1 MLVPTINTQ
10 NKWLNPKLSSYNRR
24 ILLSFI
30 RYFIAVPRIVLKDNR
45 YSSTDK
51 LVLGMIN
58 SLSNI
63 KGYCYAKNSKLATEL
78 NVGTKTISNSLSKL
92 KKNNIIIIEYLEY
105 ERRIYLN
112 PEIVNQENAKV
123 KEKDFQ
129 DTMEENFQYKRK
141 EYKRKNNNMNT
152 KIVAPIPI
160 WMEHPELCKED
171 LATPEEQAE
180 MAELLKEFKD

>member
-1 MLVPTINTQ
+1 M
-10 NKWLNPKLSSYNRR
+10 
-24 ILLSFI
+24 SFI

-105 ERRIYLN
+105 QRRIYLN

-129 DTMEENFQYKRK
+129 NTMEENFQYKRK
-141 EYKRKNNNMNT
+141 EYKRKNINN

-160 WMEHPELCKED
+160 WMENEELCKEN

-180 MAELLKEFKD
+180 MEELLKEFKERKEKC

>member
-1 MLVPTINTQ
+1 M
-10 NKWLNPKLSSYNRR
+10 
-24 ILLSFI
+24 SFI

-63 KGYCYAKNSKLATEL
+63 KGYCCAKNSKLATEL

-105 ERRIYLN
+105 QRRIYLN

-141 EYKRKNNNMNT
+141 EYKRKNNNINN
-152 KIVAPIPI
+152 KRVAPIPI
-160 WMEHPELCKED
+160 WMEHPELCQED
-171 LATPEEQAE
+171 LATPEEQEE
-180 MAELLKEFKD
+180 MANLLKEFKD

>member
-1 MLVPTINTQ
+1 MLVPTITTQ

-105 ERRIYLN
+105 QRRIYLN

-129 DTMEENFQYKRK
+129 NTMEENFQYKRK
-141 EYKRKNNNMNT
+141 NNINN

-160 WMEHPELCKED
+160 WMEHPELCEMK
-171 LATPEEQAE
+171 LATKEEQEE
-180 MAELLKEFKD
+180 MANLLKEFKD

>member
-1 MLVPTINTQ
+1 M
-10 NKWLNPKLSSYNRR
+10 
-24 ILLSFI
+24 SFI
-30 RYFIAVPRIVLKDNR
+30 RYFIAVPRIVLKDNK

-105 ERRIYLN
+105 QRRIY
-112 PEIVNQENAKV
+112 
-123 KEKDFQ
+123 
-129 DTMEENFQYKRK
+129 
-141 EYKRKNNNMNT
+141 
-152 KIVAPIPI
+152 
-160 WMEHPELCKED
+160 
-171 LATPEEQAE
+171 
-180 MAELLKEFKD
+180 